1 MSHPDYWYSAKTALD
16 WLLCHYAF
24 EGRHVTWVAPEFD
37 MYGTQNPES
46 SNPHHLYHGF
56 YAAWKRGDPYSA
68 FVSLKRSGLKKALNL
83 QAESRRLS
91 RRTAQELKKRV
102 DTAHLSL
109 FYPLVYR
116 VDLRNIAPARR
127 RRAGSAKFGS
137 REYRLDDL
145 QEQEFE
151 LLFAHFREDKE
162 LHDIILDGHGRGG
175 YVEVYTLYE
184 LLDRRARVNP

>member
-1 MSHPDYWYSAKTALD
+1 M
-16 WLLCHYAF
+16 
-24 EGRHVTWVAPEFD
+24 
-37 MYGTQNPES
+37 
-46 SNPHHLYHGF
+46 
-56 YAAWKRGDPYSA
+56 
-68 FVSLKRSGLKKALNL
+68 
-83 QAESRRLS
+83 
-91 RRTAQELKKRV
+91 
-102 DTAHLSL
+102 SL

-127 RRAGSAKFGS
+127 LRAGSAKFGS